1 MEHHWFP
8 LVAVKHRE
16 ELTIWLE
23 KHPVAT
29 AISFHPAWE
38 VFVIEPDSGARC
50 GVHTLMSLAPALGM
64 KVIDLAQ
71 NDSFELLRS
80 LFHQHTKPRCDPIRW
95 GLGRSGQ
102 LVKNLT
108 EELLKH
114 GIPLI
119 AQEAKKGS
127 WHQIINALNHRQP
140 YSSRCLATPNSNF
153 FCLGLTVPLLS
164 LNSKPWSSIMQIC
177 RNLTLLSMTSP
188 SRLPTDD
195 RCVFPPILCRC
206 SLPTCLGGCLGV
218 DVCLGG
224 GSCRFCGQ
232 PLDGKRQHAN
242 SCMAGWSI

>member
-1 MEHHWFP
+1 MSGIIRIYSVNPVLNQPTSISNGCWVFTLLLACSIGITVSHVPCIWNKAGSICEISVSISLFLLIAAVLMEHHWFP

-50 GVHTLMSLAPALGM
+50 GVHTLMSLATALGM

-71 NDSFELLRS
+71 NDSFEVLRS

-95 GLGRSGQ
+95 ELGRSGQ

-119 AQEAKKGS
+119 AQ
-127 WHQIINALNHRQP
+127 
-140 YSSRCLATPNSNF
+140 
-153 FCLGLTVPLLS
+153 
-164 LNSKPWSSIMQIC
+164 
-177 RNLTLLSMTSP
+177 
-188 SRLPTDD
+188 
-195 RCVFPPILCRC
+195 
-206 SLPTCLGGCLGV
+206 
-218 DVCLGG
+218 
-224 GSCRFCGQ
+224 
-232 PLDGKRQHAN
+232 
-242 SCMAGWSI
+242 